1 MDFNFLTH
9 LSKKKGCGGKRIE
22 EPEGFIVEEIF
33 NGKNVRELN
42 LKEEKETEYIT
53 FVLKKKNYTTYEAL
67 KILSER
73 LQIEIDRFSV
83 AGQKDK
89 NAITY
94 QLVSCW
100 KGKDIT
106 PQKLLSVIKSEENIE
121 IIKVWNTDYKI
132 KVGELTGNSF
142 TVRIKDVENIDN
154 INEIMEDNKDKI
166 PNYFG
171 PQRFGTRST
180 NVKVARYLLLKNYEA
195 AIKNLL
201 QIPENEN
208 INDIDNMNNF
218 GLYEKKIVRFL
229 KDKTDPKDFMSAL
242 KIIPNSILRLIL
254 ESYQSYL
261 FNLELSYRIK
271 NSLLEPMENDK
282 TCGFNKYGFIDVNM
296 PGNEVVCTQLVGY
309 DSKPN
314 NIIKDILWEE
324 GIEIGDFKLR
334 ELSNVSLKGSWRP
347 LLVNVKDLNI
357 KKDKDEYE
365 LKFKLTKGAYATSAL
380 REFMDIKRI

>member
-1 MDFNFLTH
+1 MDFNSLSH

-33 NGKNVRELN
+33 DGKNVKELN

-67 KILSER
+67 KIISER
-73 LQIEIDRFSV
+73 LQVEIDRFSV

-106 PQKLLSVIKSEENIE
+106 PEKLLNAVKDVKNIE
-121 IIKVWNTDYKI
+121 IVKSWNTEYKI
-132 KVGELTGNSF
+132 KTGELTGNCF
-142 TVRIKDVENIDN
+142 AVRIKDVENIDN
-154 INEIMEDNKDKI
+154 IDEIMKDNKDKI

-171 PQRFGTRST
+171 PQRFGIRFT

-208 INDIDNMNNF
+208 IDDIDNLNNF

-229 KDKTDPKDFMSAL
+229 KDKKDPKDFMRAL
-242 KIIPNSILRLIL
+242 KIIPHSILKLIL

-271 NSLLEPMENDK
+271 NYLLEPMPNDK
-282 TCGFNKYGFIDVNM
+282 TCGFNKYGFIDVNT
-296 PGNEVVCTQLVGY
+296 PGNDVVCAQIVGY

-314 NIIKDILWEE
+314 NIVKDILWEE

-334 ELSNVSLKGSWRP
+334 DLPDISLKGSWRP

-380 REFMDIKRI
+380 REFMDVKRI